1 MRSFR
6 LAGLAA
12 LCLVTPAAAQ
22 RSVPEQVP
30 EQIVVFGT
38 LPASGIGLAP
48 DKVPGTLQSLWAAG
62 ITAGHGATVLDSL
75 GSRAPGVSLSDSQGN
90 AMFQDL
96 RFHGFE
102 ASPLQGT

>member
-1 MRSFR
+1 MMRSFR
-6 LAGLAA
+6 LAGLAV
-12 LCLVTPAAAQ
+12 LCQVAPAWAQ
-22 RSVPEQVP
+22 SLAPAQVP
-30 EQIVVFGT
+30 EQIIVYGT

-48 DKVPGTLQSLWAAG
+48 DKVPGTLKSLSATS

-75 GSRAPGVSLSDSQGN
+75 GSRAAGISLSDSQGN

-102 ASPLQGT
+102 ASPLQ